1 MAVSRRSVAIACV
14 GIAAGLGPVPVMA
27 SAFVDLTYSGGRL
40 FWPGGAT
47 PAACGRSGVRADKRE
62 GDGASPAGTF
72 PLWCCYYRPDRL
84 AAPRTGLSLIPLRP
98 NDGWCDDSADLQ
110 YNRLVSLPYPASNE
124 DMWHDDELYDLV
136 VPTGYNM
143 EFAGSRTRQRDLPA
157 RRHGRFPA
165 DRRLHRDRSRCA
177 PGAAAAAR
185 PRQHSHDPVLTGRDR
200 PG

>member
-1 MAVSRRSVAIACV
+1 
-14 GIAAGLGPVPVMA
+14 MA

-47 PAACGRSGVRADKRE
+47 PAAGGRSGVRADKRE

-84 AAPRTGLSLIPLRP
+84 AAPRTGLSLIALRP
-98 NDGWCDDSADLQ
+98 DDGWCDDSADLQ
-110 YNRLVSLPYPASNE
+110 YNRLVSLPYPASHE

-143 EFAGSRTRQRDLPA
+143 ESPVPGRGSAIFLHVATADFQPTAGCIAIARDALLVLLP
-157 RRHGRFPA
+157 
-165 DRRLHRDRSRCA
+165 RLGPGSTLTIRS
-177 PGAAAAAR
+177 
-185 PRQHSHDPVLTGRDR
+185 
-200 PG
+200 